1 MNDNLCTKT
10 FSSQEL
16 PQIDP
21 NIVNSNT
28 LLVPAATRTGCHR
41 CVARRTLC
49 TGAIAL
55 ITRAEGAELRFWL
68 RS

>member
-28 LLVPAATRTGCHR
+28 SLVPAATRTG